1 MHGFPA
7 FKALVRRT
15 ALSAIAVCLSL
26 PALSSVEGSPASAQ
40 DQQISTI
47 LQDSDRFVTQ
57 SVSVVG
63 QFRGQNLFRDLGDAP
78 SDDPDAFV
86 LRASNAAIWVM
97 GLRARGKGFALDPM
111 NRADT
116 GHWVRVTGT
125 VSGRP
130 GRVWI
135 RGQQIEMVASPAA
148 ALVQIPE
155 ARQPDPLEVVFSA
168 PVAGETDVRL
178 TARIRIQLSDD
189 VETATLKDRIRLTYA
204 KVDSVERGEPQPPA
218 IAFAMNYAVDMR
230 AIEIVPSAPLE
241 RFREVTIELLDGIRS
256 KRGGA
261 LAPWR
266 LTFNTGGS

>member
-1 MHGFPA
+1 M
-7 FKALVRRT
+7 RRT

-26 PALSSVEGSPASAQ
+26 HALSSVEGPAASAQ

-47 LQDSDRFVTQ
+47 LQDADRFVTH

-63 QFRGQNLFRDLGDAP
+63 QFRGRNLFHDLVDAP
-78 SDDPDAFV
+78 ADDPDAFV
-86 LRASNAAIWVM
+86 LRASNAAIWVI
-97 GLRARGKGFALDPM
+97 GLRARGKGFVLDPK

-125 VSGRP
+125 VSGSP

-135 RGQQIEMVASPAA
+135 RGQQIEMVASPPA

-155 ARQPDPLEVVFSA
+155 ARPPDPLEVVFTT
-168 PVAGETDVRL
+168 PIAGEADVRL
-178 TARIRIQLSDD
+178 TARIRIQLSDE
-189 VETATLKDRIRLTYA
+189 VEPATLTDRIRLTYA

-218 IAFAMNYAVDMR
+218 IAFAMHYAGDMR

-241 RFREVTIELLDGIRS
+241 RFREVTVELLDGVRS
-256 KRGGA
+256 KRGGR